1 MDSSVSDIVSPSRQ
15 AQLGVSDQDQIHRY
29 SDSPDEHSETG
40 DRDEDE
46 ADDS

>member
-29 SDSPDEHSETG
+29 SDSPD
-40 DRDEDE
+40 RDEDE

>member
-29 SDSPDEHSETG
+29 SDSPSETG